1 MSTLLIFLI
10 IILFILIIILTSKL
24 FTNIE
29 KEYYMQVNKN
39 YISYRERTN
48 LVKEQKRIKQRKKKK

>member
-24 FTNIE
+24 FTNI
-29 KEYYMQVNKN
+29 EYYMQVNKN